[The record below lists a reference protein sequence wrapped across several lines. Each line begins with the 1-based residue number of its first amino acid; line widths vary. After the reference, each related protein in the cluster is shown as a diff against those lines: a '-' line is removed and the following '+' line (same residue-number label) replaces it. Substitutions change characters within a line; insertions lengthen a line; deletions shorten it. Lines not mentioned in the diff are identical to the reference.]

1 MENGK
6 DARHLGKSS
15 ILQYVGNKPQQILKI
30 KDKLDMILI
39 KKSESYWMDSVVV
52 RTHLLFFLFFIKGI
66 VTLESSN
73 RNDHCDEEGGSH
85 TIQGRLRGLCSTEI
99 K

>member
-1 MENGK
+1 
-6 DARHLGKSS
+6 
-15 ILQYVGNKPQQILKI
+15 
-30 KDKLDMILI
+30 MILI

-52 RTHLLFFLFFIKGI
+52 RTHLLFFFFFIKGI

-85 TIQGRLRGLCSTEI
+85 II
-99 K
+99 